1 MNISILE
8 ELHCKAITPPTIVDL
23 HFSKKHVCGTPT
35 VCKSVAS
42 AASDKVNHT

>member
-1 MNISILE
+1 MSDDNLLLLE
-8 ELHCKAITPPTIVDL
+8 
-23 HFSKKHVCGTPT
+23 KHVCGTPT